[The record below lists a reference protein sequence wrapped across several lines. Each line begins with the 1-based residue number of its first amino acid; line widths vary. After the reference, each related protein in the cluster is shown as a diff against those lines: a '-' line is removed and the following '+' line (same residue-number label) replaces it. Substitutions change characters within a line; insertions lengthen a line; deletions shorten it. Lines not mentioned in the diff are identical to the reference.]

1 MNSTGQT
8 TIDPSEVEKFESI
21 AAEWWDPSGKF
32 KPLHKFN
39 PIRLGLIRDE
49 LCAHFDRDPMAK
61 KPLEG
66 IRLIDIGCG
75 GGLVS
80 EPMARL
86 GATVMGIDAAEG
98 NVKTASV
105 HAQQTGVEVDFRHT
119 SAEDLLASGI
129 APFDAV
135 LNLEVVEHVA
145 DVDLFL
151 GTSAQL
157 LRPGGI
163 MAVATL
169 NRTLKAAA
177 TAVFAAEYIL
187 RWLPRGTHDPRKFL
201 RPDEVRAYLK
211 EAKLDI
217 NGEHGLS
224 YNPLADKWSVG
235 TDMSVNFMVFA
246 TKPEAD

>member
-177 TAVFAAEYIL
+177 TAVFFGIHLALVAA
-187 RWLPRGTHDPRKFL
+187 RHP
-201 RPDEVRAYLK
+201 
-211 EAKLDI
+211 
-217 NGEHGLS
+217 
-224 YNPLADKWSVG
+224 
-235 TDMSVNFMVFA
+235 
-246 TKPEAD
+246 